1 MRKIGKGTW
10 AALAASVALASY
22 LAAYAQQATT
32 PPKRENEMEA
42 RERATAQGLRRM
54 GALPPE
60 QWTEEQKAAAAAY
73 KAARKNDLKS
83 GLFMDLLRVPDAM
96 EAVFKMRLY
105 VQNKISFGDK
115 LSQLGMLVTLR
126 EWNQKQE
133 FGGHAVEAVRY
144 GLNPQIVH
152 AIAEGRYPPGMDA
165 DESLIYDFTSELLHN
180 HNVSDPTYARMVRR
194 FGENGVIEG
203 VTLVGLYSMVGMTYN
218 TVREPVPVGYTPLP
232 DFPQLQTI
240 PLSAYSELPP
250 RPANFAFPPARPAA
264 PPPSAK

>member
-1 MRKIGKGTW
+1 MKKIGTGSF
-10 AALAASVALASY
+10 AALAAAFALVSC
-22 LAAYAQQATT
+22 LAAHAQQAA
-32 PPKRENEMEA
+32 PVKRENEMEA
-42 RERATAQGLRRM
+42 RTRATAEGLRRM
-54 GALPPE
+54 APLPQE
-60 QWTEEQKAAAAAY
+60 QWTEEQKAAAAIY
-73 KAARKNDLKS
+73 KAARKSEPRS

-105 VQNKISFGDK
+105 VQNKISFGEK

-152 AIAEGRYPPGMDA
+152 AIAEGRHPPGMDE
-165 DESLIYDFTSELLHN
+165 DESLIYDFSSELLRN
-180 HNVSDPTYARMVRR
+180 HNVSDPTYARMVQR

-203 VTLVGLYSMVGMTYN
+203 ILLVGLYSMVGMTYN
-218 TVREPVPVGYTPLP
+218 TVREPVPAGYTPLP

-250 RPANFAFPPARPAA
+250 PPPNFSPPPPRPAA
-264 PPPSAK
+264 PRPSTK